1 MDKPTVQDIFHRFY
15 PAYLDQYSPSPVQAK
30 VAHNIMNCKTGA
42 YGANVCVCEDCG
54 FVQIHY
60 NSCRNRCC
68 PMCQAVPKEMWMD
81 ARREDV
87 LDAPYFHLVF
97 TVPDILNPVIYSNQ
111 RLLYDAL
118 YHAASSTISELTA
131 DPKHLGA
138 KVGYICILHTW
149 GSEMNF
155 HPHIHTILLGGGLA
169 SNNQWKDNGENFFL
183 PIRVISKMFRGKYLD
198 ELKSLWNDSKLKF
211 HGTAE
216 KYQNSYRFKELLD
229 KCYEKNWVTY
239 CKETFNG
246 AQSVINYLGKYTHR
260 IAISNQRI
268 KSMKDTT
275 VTYAVKDYKNEGCWK
290 EKTISGEEFIRRFL
304 MHVPPKQFVRIR
316 HYGLL
321 SCRNKR
327 KKITHCRNLL
337 GCKKYISTLKNLNAV
352 EMIKVLYN
360 IDVCK
365 CSSCGGN
372 MVSPCKN
379 KYSSSFRAHMRC

>member
-155 HPHIHTILLGGGLA
+155 HPHIHTVLLGGGLA
-169 SNNQWKDNGENFFL
+169 SNNQWRDNGENFFL
-183 PIRVISKMFRGKYLD
+183 PIRVISKVFRGKYLE
-198 ELKSLWNDSKLKF
+198 ELKRLLEEDKLVF

-216 KYQNSYRFKELLD
+216 KFRNHYTFKELLD
-229 KCYEKNWVTY
+229 SCYGMDW
-239 CKETFNG
+239 
-246 AQSVINYLGKYTHR
+246 IPH
-260 IAISNQRI
+260 
-268 KSMKDTT
+268 
-275 VTYAVKDYKNEGCWK
+275 
-290 EKTISGEEFIRRFL
+290 
-304 MHVPPKQFVRIR
+304 
-316 HYGLL
+316 
-321 SCRNKR
+321 
-327 KKITHCRNLL
+327 
-337 GCKKYISTLKNLNAV
+337 CKKTFIYAFQNAKIPGIPSGQK
-352 EMIKVLYN
+352 MI
-360 IDVCK
+360 
-365 CSSCGGN
+365 
-372 MVSPCKN
+372 
-379 KYSSSFRAHMRC
+379 FRG